1 MSSPAD
7 KSPPTSKKSRW
18 IRDFF
23 MLDFQ
28 SEEVESEFKAWL
40 RYEESLVVWSRL
52 KLVSVVSFLTA
63 VMNLWIFGKLIWRS
77 PYGRLK
83 IEKIQGYIAIVAS
96 LIWIVTVPAGLV
108 LGNFVNQKQFI
119 YYSTRWYSRV
129 KL

>member
-1 MSSPAD
+1 MSSTTD
-7 KSPPTSKKSRW
+7 KSSATGKKTRW

-23 MLDFQ
+23 VLDIQ
-28 SEEVESEFKAWL
+28 SEGVESEFKAWL

-63 VMNLWIFGKLIWRS
+63 IMNFWVFGKLIWKS

-96 LIWIVTVPAGLV
+96 LVWIVTVPAGLI
-108 LGNFVNQKQFI
+108 LGNYVNQQS
-119 YYSTRWYSRV
+119 YYSSRWYSSIKV
-129 KL
+129 